1 MDLIQPIQ
9 IYLFK
14 NKPPITDD
22 GIRFIFTTSVSVK
35 YFLGDID
42 TEAEYLQSA
51 WSIFAGL

>member
-51 WSIFAGL
+51 WSIFAGS